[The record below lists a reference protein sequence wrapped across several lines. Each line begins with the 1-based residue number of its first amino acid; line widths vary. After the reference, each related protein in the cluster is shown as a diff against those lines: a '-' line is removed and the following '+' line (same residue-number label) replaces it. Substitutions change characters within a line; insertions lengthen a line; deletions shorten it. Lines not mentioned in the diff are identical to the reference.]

1 MNKNKNRNR
10 KNKSVGNG
18 EGSLYY
24 SEKLKCYV
32 FQYYD
37 TNNKRKTIKQH
48 KNETRKHFKDR
59 VTEIKNSLNNG
70 TYIEKRTETIKM
82 IIENHIEQKFNDG
95 ITKGNS
101 YKREKETLE
110 QIIKCCDNFINKP
123 IQNVTL
129 NDIQIAKENIK
140 KYSSSTINKIW
151 RLLKKA
157 FAIAS
162 SPSVKL
168 ITFNLMNDENLKKPI
183 STKKT
188 KKIQPLTPKEREKL
202 KYVLD
207 NEEKNHKYCNIVK
220 MEWITG
226 MRIGEVLARSI
237 EDINKNDNTLFIHN
251 TLTLD
256 EKGNTILGKHTK
268 TYNKQTGIDEG
279 ERYFPIYRELKE
291 ILDNQLSK
299 KITNM
304 YKLIFWDY
312 EKNTFITNTEVN
324 SWLKRINEKYKIS
337 KKSLHN
343 HRLRHDRISQ
353 WKEAHIELE
362 AIQYLAG
369 HIEGSEI
376 TEKTYI
382 ETSKNFAFKE
392 FEKVV

>member
-1 MNKNKNRNR
+1 
-10 KNKSVGNG
+10 
-18 EGSLYY
+18 
-24 SEKLKCYV
+24 
-32 FQYYD
+32 
-37 TNNKRKTIKQH
+37 
-48 KNETRKHFKDR
+48 
-59 VTEIKNSLNNG
+59 
-70 TYIEKRTETIKM
+70 
-82 IIENHIEQKFNDG
+82 
-95 ITKGNS
+95 
-101 YKREKETLE
+101 
-110 QIIKCCDNFINKP
+110 
-123 IQNVTL
+123 
-129 NDIQIAKENIK
+129 
-140 KYSSSTINKIW
+140 
-151 RLLKKA
+151 
-157 FAIAS
+157 
-162 SPSVKL
+162 
-168 ITFNLMNDENLKKPI
+168 MNDENLKKPI